1 MRVCKA
7 LVMIIVAL
15 FIIGLFSIVFS
26 IIMGVLTTIILLAF
40 IWFVVKGII
49 EILTDE

>member
-1 MRVCKA
+1 
-7 LVMIIVAL
+7 MIIVAL
-15 FIIGLFSIVFS
+15 FIIGLFSIVFP